1 MTNYDPDQRLN
12 VQVAMN
18 NVLVT
23 SEIIAS
29 SCTEGPWKPLLLFV
43 PVRLGINDI
52 NPMYFSSLKVF
63 NSVIFFKGHIPLK
76 IKYLTRKMLLG
87 SIFVKKQ
94 KLLAWHSH

>member
-18 NVLVT
+18 NVLVI

-63 NSVIFFKGHIPLK
+63 NSVNSLK

>member
-18 NVLVT
+18 NVLVI

-29 SCTEGPWKPLLLFV
+29 SCIEGPWKPLLLFV

-52 NPMYFSSLKVF
+52 NPMYFSSLKV
-63 NSVIFFKGHIPLK
+63 IELLFF
-76 IKYLTRKMLLG
+76 
-87 SIFVKKQ
+87 
-94 KLLAWHSH
+94 